1 MRAKSGMVQFIVSR
15 ILVSEILPIS
25 ECEIQSSFSEWFEPS
40 RPEKQ
45 KITIQKMANRK
56 IVIVGAG
63 PTGLGAAYR
72 LHELGYDNWVL
83 YEKSANVGGHA
94 TSHVDEHGFVWDEG
108 GHVIFSHYPYF
119 DKLVDKVLGKEVH
132 ERIRE
137 SWIVKGESWVP
148 YPFQSNLRY
157 LPKEVQVSCLLG
169 AAKAA
174 SNDGGRNADNFRDW
188 ILNTFGEGIAEAFM
202 FPYNQKVWTTPLE
215 QMSKSWIADRVAVMD
230 FKRLLENV
238 LYERDDVEWGPN
250 SKFKFPLHGG
260 TGEIYRRIA
269 AHFPEKIH
277 AGKQLTEVDVEHR
290 RISFADGSGEN
301 YDVLVS
307 TAPLDLLAQMIRP
320 VDDRLRDAAQDLEH
334 NNLLVVGL
342 GLKKKIDTGR
352 CWIYF
357 TDAEMPC
364 YRATYFSHY
373 SPFNVPN
380 GDVEHYSSLMCE
392 ISFRVGESPD
402 PDKMLDQVTAGLIR
416 GKLLEESDRDL
427 VVSRYKRIVGYS
439 YPIPTLRRDRAL
451 DMLQPALLEKGIYSR
466 GRFGAW
472 RYEVG
477 NMDHS
482 VLMGVEA
489 VNNILAGEKELV
501 FHSS

>member
-1 MRAKSGMVQFIVSR
+1 
-15 ILVSEILPIS
+15 
-25 ECEIQSSFSEWFEPS
+25 
-40 RPEKQ
+40 
-45 KITIQKMANRK
+45 MANRK
-56 IVIVGAG
+56 IVIIGAG

-83 YEKSANVGGHA
+83 YEKSDGVGGHA
-94 TSHVDEHGFVWDEG
+94 TSHMDEHGFVWDEG

-119 DKLVDKVLGKEVH
+119 DKLIDKVLGNEVH

-137 SWIVKGESWVP
+137 SWIVKDGSWVP

-157 LPKEVQVSCLLG
+157 LPKEVQVRCLLG

-174 SNDGGRNADNFRDW
+174 SNGGGGSAGNFRDW
-188 ILNTFGEGIAEAFM
+188 IMATFGEGIAEAFM
-202 FPYNQKVWTTPLE
+202 FPYNSKVWTTPLE
-215 QMSKSWIADRVAVMD
+215 RMSKSWIADRVAVMD

-238 LYERDDVEWGPN
+238 LYERDDVGWGPN

-269 AHFPEKIH
+269 AYFPEKIRT
-277 AGKQLTEVDVEHR
+277 GKRLAELDPSR
-290 RISFADGSGEN
+290 RQISFADGTGDH
-301 YDVLVS
+301 YDWLIS
-307 TAPLDLLAQMIRP
+307 TAPLDLLTQMLRP
-320 VDDRLRDAAQDLEH
+320 ADNRLLDAAQLLEH

-342 GLKKKIDTGR
+342 GLKKKIETGR

-380 GDVEHYSSLMCE
+380 GDTGHYSSLMGE

-402 PDKMLDQVTAGLIR
+402 PEKVLDQVTAGLIR
-416 GKLLEESDRDL
+416 AKMLEPSDRERI
-427 VVSRYKRIVGYS
+427 VSRYHRIVGYS
-439 YPIPTLRRDRAL
+439 YPIPTLERDRAL
-451 DMLQPALLEKGIYSR
+451 AVLQPALQENGVYSR

-472 RYEVG
+472 RYEIG

-489 VNNILAGEKELV
+489 VNHIVAGEKELV

>member
-1 MRAKSGMVQFIVSR
+1 MLWSVLFTEWADKRAVESKVMF
-15 ILVSEILPIS
+15 
-25 ECEIQSSFSEWFEPS
+25 
-40 RPEKQ
+40 K
-45 KITIQKMANRK
+45 K
-56 IVIVGAG
+56 IVIVGGG

-72 LHELGYDNWVL
+72 LHEVGYDNWVL
-83 YEKSANVGGHA
+83 YEKSDHVGGHA

-119 DKLVDKVLGKEVH
+119 DNLVDKVLGKEVH

-174 SNDGGRNADNFRDW
+174 SNGGGSHAGNFRDW
-188 ILNTFGEGIAEAFM
+188 ILGTFGEGIADAFM
-202 FPYNQKVWTTPLE
+202 FPYNSKVWTTPLE
-215 QMSKSWIADRVAVMD
+215 QMSKSWIADRVAVVD

-238 LYERDDVEWGPN
+238 LYERDDVGWGPN

-260 TGEIYRRIA
+260 TGEIYRRMA
-269 AHFPEKIH
+269 AYFPDKIET
-277 AGKQLTEVDVEHR
+277 GKQLAEVDTVKR
-290 RISFADGSGEN
+290 QISFADGTGDN
-301 YDVLVS
+301 YDLLIS
-307 TAPLDLLAQMIRP
+307 TAPLDLFTQMLRP
-320 VDDRLRDAAQDLEH
+320 ADNRLLEATAGLEH

-342 GLKKKIDTGR
+342 GLKKKIETGR

-380 GDVEHYSSLMCE
+380 GDVEQYSSLMCE
-392 ISFRVGESPD
+392 MSFRVGESPD
-402 PDKMLDQVTAGLIR
+402 PDRVLDQVTDGLIR
-416 GKLLEESDRDL
+416 GKLLEESDRQR
-427 VVSRYKRIVGYS
+427 VVSRYKRLVGYS
-439 YPIPTLRRDRAL
+439 YPIPTLGRDAAL
-451 DMLQPALLEKGIYSR
+451 AVLQPALMANGIYSR

-472 RYEVG
+472 RYEIG

-482 VLMGVEA
+482 VMMGVEA
-489 VNNILAGEKELV
+489 VNHIVSGEKELV

>member
-1 MRAKSGMVQFIVSR
+1 
-15 ILVSEILPIS
+15 
-25 ECEIQSSFSEWFEPS
+25 
-40 RPEKQ
+40 
-45 KITIQKMANRK
+45 MASNK
-56 IVIVGAG
+56 IVIIGAG

-83 YEKSANVGGHA
+83 YEKSSSVGGHA
-94 TSHVDEHGFVWDEG
+94 TSHVDKHGFVWDEG

-119 DKLVDKVLGKEVH
+119 DKLIDKALGNEVH

-157 LPKEVQVSCLLG
+157 LPKQVQVNCLLG

-174 SNDGGRNADNFRDW
+174 ASNNGHNAGNFRDW
-188 ILNTFGEGIAEAFM
+188 IVETFGQGIADEFM
-202 FPYNQKVWTTPLE
+202 FPYNSKVWTTPLE
-215 QMSKSWIADRVAVMD
+215 RMSKGWIADRVAVVD

-238 LYERDDVEWGPN
+238 LYERDDVGWGPN

-269 AHFPEKIH
+269 SYFPERIKTE
-277 AGKQLTEVDVEHR
+277 KQLSEIDLEQR
-290 RISFADGSGEN
+290 RISFTDGTGDT
-301 YDVLVS
+301 YDQLIS
-307 TAPLDLLAQMIRP
+307 TAPLDLLTTMLRP
-320 VDDRLRDAAQDLEH
+320 VDNRLLDAAKGLEH
-334 NNLLVVGL
+334 NNLLVVGV
-342 GLKKKIDTGR
+342 GLKKKIETGR

-357 TDAEMPC
+357 TDPDMPC

-373 SPFNVPN
+373 SPYNVPN
-380 GDVEHYSSLMCE
+380 GDTEQYSSLMCE
-392 ISFRVGESPD
+392 MSFRVGESPD
-402 PDKMLDQVTAGLIR
+402 PEKIVDQVMTGLIRAKMLDERDR
-416 GKLLEESDRDL
+416 GN
-427 VVSRYKRIVGYS
+427 VVSRYHRIVGYS
-439 YPIPTLRRDRAL
+439 YPIPTLGRDEAL
-451 DMLQPALLEKGIYSR
+451 VVLQPALLQKGVYSR

-472 RYEVG
+472 RYEIG

-482 VLMGVEA
+482 VMMGVEA
-489 VNNILAGEKELV
+489 VNHIVAGEKEQV

>member
-1 MRAKSGMVQFIVSR
+1 MLWSVLFTERADKRAVESKVM
-15 ILVSEILPIS
+15 
-25 ECEIQSSFSEWFEPS
+25 FS
-40 RPEKQ
+40 K
-45 KITIQKMANRK
+45 K
-56 IVIVGAG
+56 IVIVGGG

-72 LHELGYDNWVL
+72 LHEVGYDKWVL
-83 YEKSANVGGHA
+83 YEKSDHVGGHA

-119 DKLVDKVLGKEVH
+119 DNLVDKVLGKEVH

-174 SNDGGRNADNFRDW
+174 SDGGGSHAGNFRDW
-188 ILNTFGEGIAEAFM
+188 ILGTFGEGIADAFM
-202 FPYNQKVWTTPLE
+202 FPYNSKVWTTPLE
-215 QMSKSWIADRVAVMD
+215 QMSKSWIADRVAVVD

-238 LYERDDVEWGPN
+238 LYERDDVGWGPN

-260 TGEIYRRIA
+260 TGEIYRRMA
-269 AHFPEKIH
+269 AYFPDKIET
-277 AGKQLTEVDVEHR
+277 GKQLAEVDTVKR
-290 RISFADGSGEN
+290 QISFADGTGDN
-301 YDVLVS
+301 YDLLIS
-307 TAPLDLLAQMIRP
+307 TAPLDLFTQMLRP
-320 VDDRLRDAAQDLEH
+320 ADNRLLEATAGLEH

-342 GLKKKIDTGR
+342 GLKKKIETGR

-380 GDVEHYSSLMCE
+380 GDVEQYSSLMCE
-392 ISFRVGESPD
+392 MSFRVGESPD
-402 PDKMLDQVTAGLIR
+402 PDRVLDQVTDGLIR
-416 GKLLEESDRDL
+416 GKLLEESDRQR
-427 VVSRYKRIVGYS
+427 VVSRYKRLVGYS
-439 YPIPTLRRDRAL
+439 YPIPTLGRDAAL
-451 DMLQPALLEKGIYSR
+451 AVLQPALMANGIYSR

-472 RYEVG
+472 RYEIG

-482 VLMGVEA
+482 VMMGVEA
-489 VNNILAGEKELV
+489 VNHIVSGEKELV

>member
-1 MRAKSGMVQFIVSR
+1 MTK
-15 ILVSEILPIS
+15 
-25 ECEIQSSFSEWFEPS
+25 
-40 RPEKQ
+40 
-45 KITIQKMANRK
+45 K
-56 IVIVGAG
+56 IVIIGAG

-72 LHELGYDNWVL
+72 LYELGYDNWVL
-83 YEKSANVGGHA
+83 YEKSDDVGGHA
-94 TSHVDEHGFVWDEG
+94 TSHVDKHGFVWDEG

-119 DKLVDKVLGKEVH
+119 DKLIDKVLGKEVH

-137 SWIVKGESWVP
+137 SWIVKGKSWIP

-174 SNDGGRNADNFRDW
+174 ANGGGRDAANFRDW
-188 ILNTFGEGIAEAFM
+188 ILATFGEGIAEAFM
-202 FPYNQKVWTTPLE
+202 FPYNSKVWTTPLE

-238 LYERDDVEWGPN
+238 LYERDDVGWGPN

-269 AHFPEKIH
+269 KHFPEKVRTQ
-277 AGKQLTEVDVEHR
+277 KQLAEVDPVRR
-290 RISFADGSGEN
+290 RISFADGTGDT
-301 YDVLVS
+301 YDTVIS
-307 TAPLDLLAQMIRP
+307 TAPLELLVKMTKP
-320 VDDRLRDAAQDLEH
+320 TDSRLLDATSGLEH
-334 NNLLVVGL
+334 NSLLVLGL
-342 GLKKKIDTGR
+342 GLKKKIETGR

-357 TDAEMPC
+357 TDSDVPC

-373 SPFNVPN
+373 SPFNVPD
-380 GDVEHYSSLMCE
+380 GDTERFSSLMCE
-392 ISFRVGESPD
+392 VSFRVGETPD
-402 PDKMLDQVTAGLIR
+402 PEKVQEQVTAGLIKA
-416 GKLLEESDRDL
+416 GILEESDRDRII
-427 VVSRYKRIVGYS
+427 SRYHRIIGYS
-439 YPIPTLRRDRAL
+439 YPIPTLARDRAL
-451 DMLQPALLEKGIYSR
+451 EVLQPALLEKGIYSR

-472 RYEVG
+472 RYEIG

-489 VNNILAGEKELV
+489 INNILSGEKELV

>member
-1 MRAKSGMVQFIVSR
+1 MVQFLYLEGLFGR
-15 ILVSEILPIS
+15 DLRTPP
-25 ECEIQSSFSEWFEPS
+25 SSST
-40 RPEKQ
+40 KQ
-45 KITIQKMANRK
+45 EEGNLTTKNMASKR
-56 IVIVGAG
+56 IVIIGAG

-83 YEKSANVGGHA
+83 YEKSSDVGGHA
-94 TSHVDEHGFVWDEG
+94 TSHVDKNGFVWDEG

-119 DKLVDKVLGKEVH
+119 DKLIDKVLGKEVH

-157 LPKEVQVSCLLG
+157 LPKEIQVSCLLG
-169 AAKAA
+169 AARAAANGNARKAA
-174 SNDGGRNADNFRDW
+174 NFRDW
-188 ILNTFGEGIAEAFM
+188 ILSTFGEGIAEAFM
-202 FPYNQKVWTTPLE
+202 FPYNSKVWTTPLE
-215 QMSKSWIADRVAVMD
+215 KMSKSWIADRVAVVD

-238 LYERDDVEWGPN
+238 LYERDDVGWGPN

-269 AHFPEKIH
+269 AHFPDKIR
-277 AGKQLTEVDVEHR
+277 TERKLSQVDTER
-290 RISFADGSGEN
+290 RQVSFADGTGDS
-301 YDVLVS
+301 YDVLIS
-307 TAPLDLLAQMIRP
+307 TAPLDLLAQMLTP
-320 VDDRLRDAAQDLEH
+320 VDNRLRDAAQGLEH

-342 GLKKKIDTGR
+342 GLSKKIETGR

-357 TDAEMPC
+357 TDSEMPC

-380 GDVEHYSSLMCE
+380 GDTEQYSSLMCE
-392 ISFRVGESPD
+392 ISYRVGESPD
-402 PDKMLDQVTAGLIR
+402 PEKVLDQVMTGLIKAKIMEEADR
-416 GKLLEESDRDL
+416 GR
-427 VVSRYKRIVGYS
+427 VVSRYHRVVGYS
-439 YPIPTLRRDRAL
+439 YPIPTLGRDQAL
-451 DMLQPALLEKGIYSR
+451 DVLQPSLFEKGIYSR

-489 VNNILAGEKELV
+489 VNHIVNGEKEQV